1 MSDVSRLRRTLIV
14 DAEGAILGR
23 LASYV
28 AKALQEGF
36 KVYVVN
42 AEKAVV
48 SGDPKMVIESYKIW
62 FELKTL
68 RNPAKSSPKR
78 PRSPISTIKR
88 AVKGMLP
95 KDNWKGFVAY
105 RNLKVFIGVP
115 PELAKKE
122 LIKLRDVDSRKLTG
136 KYITVGEIA
145 KAMGW
150 KGWVRK

>member
-1 MSDVSRLRRTLIV
+1 MSDVGKLRRTLIV

-23 LASYV
+23 LASYI

-78 PRSPISTIKR
+78 PRSPISIIKR

-105 RNLKVFIGVP
+105 KNLKVFIGIP
-115 PELAKKE
+115 PELSNKE
-122 LIKLRDVDSRKLTG
+122 FIKLRDVDSKKLTR

-150 KGWVRK
+150 KGWTRK